1 MWRPVQILTTVTF
14 STKLTRI
21 FDKQRGAEERPFRR
35 KTDMNGCWR
44 HASQIQRHSS
54 CCAEASPTTLYA
66 FAVMDKSAGAV
77 EHPRTVAFVD
87 LCKGPRRGARA
98 RAKGLKKKKEGCLVC
113 PGRKALESA
122 EPASETAMRN
132 GKRLA
137 AHHVITTERF
147 EKSIMQAVGGLK
159 SRKKVRQVLRHV

>member
-1 MWRPVQILTTVTF
+1 MLA
-14 STKLTRI
+14 SCLSNS
-21 FDKQRGAEERPFRR
+21 
-35 KTDMNGCWR
+35 KT
-44 HASQIQRHSS
+44 
-54 CCAEASPTTLYA
+54 LL
-66 FAVMDKSAGAV
+66 V
-77 EHPRTVAFVD
+77 
-87 LCKGPRRGARA
+87 LRRGLADNIVRLCGHGQLCGGRRTPTDRGFCGSLQ
-98 RAKGLKKKKEGCLVC
+98 RAKARGKGEGEGPEEEEGGLPRLC